1 MRPMPA
7 TTRLLAEPLTAEAF
21 APFGW
26 LPVADTD
33 PTDAEHILHF
43 EWADP
48 NLNVIAHYPEEVE
61 HSPSG
66 ARLCTVLYRHATH
79 TQALMPLDVPAVLA
93 VAPADVTFSGPAD
106 LERLRAFELAPLDV
120 FVLHRGTWHWG
131 PFPLGSEPVRLLN
144 VQGLRY
150 AEDNASVDLPSRT
163 GAVVEV
169 VTAVSAPAADADAQI
184 GQGAR

>member
-1 MRPMPA
+1 MPA
-7 TTRLLAEPLTAEAF
+7 TTSLAAEPLTAEAF

-33 PTDAEHILHF
+33 PTDADHILHF

-48 NLNVIAHYPEEVE
+48 NLNVIAHDPDEVE
-61 HSPSG
+61 HSARG
-66 ARLCTVLYRHATH
+66 APLCDVLYRHATH
-79 TQALMPLDVPAVLA
+79 TQALMPINVPAVLA

-106 LERLRAFELAPLDV
+106 VDTVRAFELAPLDV

-150 AEDNASVDLPSRT
+150 AEDNASVDLAARADTVIEVLTAARGPSA
-163 GAVVEV
+163 G
-169 VTAVSAPAADADAQI
+169 ADAQI

>member
-1 MRPMPA
+1 MPA
-7 TTRLLAEPLTAEAF
+7 TTSLAAEPLTAEAF

-66 ARLCTVLYRHATH
+66 APLCTVLYRHATH

>member
-1 MRPMPA
+1 MPA
-7 TTRLLAEPLTAEAF
+7 TTTLAAEPLTAEAF

-26 LPVADTD
+26 LPVPDTD
-33 PTDAEHILHF
+33 PADAEHILHF

-48 NLNVIAHYPEEVE
+48 NLNVIAHYADEVE
-61 HSPSG
+61 HSASG
-66 ARLCTVLYRHATH
+66 ASLCTVLYRHATH
-79 TQALMPLDVPAVLA
+79 TQALMPLNVRAVVA
-93 VAPADVTFSGPAD
+93 VAPPDVVFEGPAD
-106 LERLRAFELAPLDV
+106 LEAIRAFELDPLDA

-150 AEDNASVDLPSRT
+150 AEDNDSVDLPDRT
-163 GAVVEV
+163 GTAVEV
-169 VTAVSAPAADADAQI
+169 LTTAASADADAQI